1 MNPKNDQKN
10 DQRPKTKDPRQKKPS
25 ITKNK
30 TQTRKPHW
38 SSRGV
43 AESTFGVWS
52 FGVWSFGVLEFWS
65 FGVEGEGGGDA
76 RSVAL
81 ERDPLVF
88 FSRFV
93 SFFFVFGFGFVG
105 LRI

>member
-1 MNPKNDQKN
+1 MNPKNDQKERPKTQ
-10 DQRPKTKDPRQKKPS
+10 DKRPKTKKAIHHQKQNANP
-25 ITKNK
+25 
-30 TQTRKPHW
+30 QTPLVESR
-38 SSRGV
+38 SRGV
-43 AESTFGVWS
+43 DFWS
-52 FGVWSFGVLEFWS
+52 LEFGVWSFGVLEFWS
-65 FGVEGEGGGDA
+65 RGEGGGDA